1 MKHILDI
8 GTSNNDWEKLCNDWE
23 KLYLDLLKE
32 YKALQDKYNHLQG
45 SFVLLASIKQ
55 TNNKNKGVKNK

>member
-8 GTSNNDWEKLCNDWE
+8 GTSNNDWK

-32 YKALQDKYNHLQG
+32 YKALKDKYNHLQG